1 MLRTDQVSAAMLE
14 ENLSAW
20 LFYNLHHRDP
30 ISDRILN
37 VSQSAVNTRPW
48 IYVLRRDGSAEKLV
62 HGIEEKI
69 LDHLAGRKRV
79 YSTREQFLTHLKD
92 MAGGL
97 QQVACQFSSELPGI
111 SFLDHG
117 AAGLLQ
123 GCGFRLTGA
132 SSMIQRLLGVLDREG
147 IDSHLR
153 ASDHLYEIV
162 EEVWKRLRKEMRSDT
177 PVWETT
183 VQGWILGLF
192 DQLDLTTDSAP
203 IVAVG
208 AHSADPHYNPEEA
221 GSERGAV
228 LEPDSI
234 LQLDLWAKE
243 KQSGAVYADIS
254 WVGVLG
260 SHTLPKVEEVFGTV
274 VEARAVA
281 LRFIEASLSDGRS
294 VSGQQV
300 DRQVRA
306 FIEQSGYGEYLRHRT
321 GHAIGEEVH
330 GFGVNLDCVEFP
342 DPRLLLEGSCFSIEP
357 GLYLKEFGM
366 RSEID
371 VYISRGRPAVSGK
384 KPQFELLHF

>member
-1 MLRTDQVSAAMLE
+1 MLE

-20 LFYNLHHRDP
+20 LFYNLYHKDP

-37 VSQSAVNTRPW
+37 VSPTAVNTRPW
-48 IYVLRRDGSAEKLV
+48 IYLLRRDGSAEKLV
-62 HGIEEKI
+62 HGVEEKI
-69 LDHLAGRKRV
+69 LDHLAGRKRI
-79 YSTREQFLTHLKD
+79 YSSRQQFLSHLKE
-92 MAGGL
+92 MAGGS

-117 AAGLLQ
+117 TARLLQ
-123 GCGFRLTGA
+123 DCGFTLTGA
-132 SSMIQRLLGVLDREG
+132 SSMIQRLLGVLDQEG

-153 ASDHLYEIV
+153 AADHLYDIV
-162 EEVWKRLRKEMRSDT
+162 EEVWKRLRKEMRSGT

-192 DQLDLTTDSAP
+192 EELDLTTDSAP

-208 AHSADPHYNPEEA
+208 DHSADPHYSPEV
-221 GSERGAV
+221 GSSGRGAV
-228 LEPDSI
+228 LKSDSV

-243 KQSGAVYADIS
+243 KKNGAIYADIS

-260 SHTLPKVEEVFGTV
+260 TRITQQVEAVFRSV
-274 VEARAVA
+274 VEAREAA
-281 LRFIEASLSDGRS
+281 LRFIEKSLSGGRG

-306 FIEQSGYGEYLRHRT
+306 FVEQSGYGEYLRHRT

-330 GFGVNLDCVEFP
+330 GFGVNLDSVEFP

-357 GLYLKEFGM
+357 GLYLEEFGL

-371 VYISRGRPAVSGK
+371 VYISSGKPAVSGK
-384 KPQFELLHF
+384 TPQYELLYF

>member
-1 MLRTDQVSAAMLE
+1 MLHTEQTSSAMLE

-20 LFYNLHHRDP
+20 LFYNLHHKDP

-37 VSQSAVNTRPW
+37 VSRTAVNTRPW
-48 IYVLRRDGSAEKLV
+48 IYLLRRDGSAEKLV

-79 YSTREQFLTHLKD
+79 YTSRQKFLTHLKD

-117 AAGLLQ
+117 TARLLQ
-123 GCGFRLTGA
+123 DCGFTLTGA
-132 SSMIQRLLGVLDREG
+132 FSMIQRILGVLDQEG
-147 IDSHLR
+147 IDSHHR
-153 ASDHLYEIV
+153 AADHLYDIV

-192 DQLDLTTDSAP
+192 EELDLTTDSAP

-208 AHSADPHYNPEEA
+208 AHSADPHYSPET
-221 GSERGAV
+221 GSSERGAV
-228 LEPDSI
+228 LKSDSI

-243 KQSGAVYADIS
+243 KEPGAVYADIS

-260 SHTLPKVEEVFGTV
+260 THTPRRAEAAFRTV
-274 VEARAVA
+274 VEARELA
-281 LRFIEASLSDGRS
+281 LRFIEETLSNGQS
-294 VSGQQV
+294 VSGEQV

-306 FIEQSGYGEYLRHRT
+306 FVEQSGYGEYLRHRT
-321 GHAIGEEVH
+321 GHSIGEEVH
-330 GFGVNLDCVEFP
+330 GFGVNLDSVEFP

-357 GLYLKEFGM
+357 GLYLDEFGL
-366 RSEID
+366 RSEIN
-371 VYISRGRPAVSGK
+371 VYISSGRPAVSGK
-384 KPQFELLHF
+384 KPQFELLYF

>member
-1 MLRTDQVSAAMLE
+1 MLE

-20 LFYNLHHRDP
+20 LFYNLHHKDP

-37 VSQSAVNTRPW
+37 VSGTAVNTRPW
-48 IYVLRRDGSAEKLV
+48 MYLLRRDGSAEKLV

-79 YSTREQFLTHLKD
+79 YSTRQQFLSHLRE

-117 AAGLLQ
+117 TARLLQ
-123 GCGFRLTGA
+123 DCGFTLTGA
-132 SSMIQRLLGVLDREG
+132 SSMIQRFLGVLDREG

-153 ASDHLYEIV
+153 AAGHLYDIV
-162 EEVWKRLRKEMRSDT
+162 EEVWERLRKEMRSDT

-192 DQLDLTTDSAP
+192 EELDLATDSAP

-208 AHSADPHYNPEEA
+208 AHSADPHYNPD
-221 GSERGAV
+221 GGSSERGAV
-228 LEPDSI
+228 LEPDSV

-243 KQSGAVYADIS
+243 KRNGAIYADIS

-260 SHTLPKVEEVFGTV
+260 THTPPKVEAAFRTV
-274 VEARAVA
+274 VEAREEA
-281 LRFIEASLSDGRS
+281 LRFIEESLSGGNN
-294 VSGQQV
+294 VSGEQV
-300 DRQVRA
+300 DRRVRA
-306 FIEQSGYGEYLRHRT
+306 FVEQSGYGDYLRHRT
-321 GHAIGEEVH
+321 GHAIAEEVH
-330 GFGVNLDCVEFP
+330 GFGVNLDSVEFP

-357 GLYLKEFGM
+357 GLYLEEFGL

-371 VYISRGRPAVSGK
+371 VYISMGRPMVSGK
-384 KPQFELLHF
+384 KPQYELLHF

>member
-1 MLRTDQVSAAMLE
+1 MLE

-20 LFYNLHHRDP
+20 LFYNLHHKDP

-37 VSQSAVNTRPW
+37 VSGAAVNTRPW
-48 IYVLRRDGSAEKLV
+48 MYLLRRDGSAEKLV

-69 LDHLAGRKRV
+69 LDHLAGRKRI
-79 YSTREQFLTHLKD
+79 YSTRQQFLSHLRE

-117 AAGLLQ
+117 TARLLQ
-123 GCGFRLTGA
+123 DCGFNLTGA
-132 SSMIQRLLGVLDREG
+132 SSMIQRFLGVLNREG

-153 ASDHLYEIV
+153 AAVHLYDIV
-162 EEVWKRLRKEMRSDT
+162 EKVWKRLRKEMRSDT

-192 DQLDLTTDSAP
+192 EELDLTADSAP

-208 AHSADPHYNPEEA
+208 AHSADPHYNPDGG

-228 LEPDSI
+228 LEPDSV

-243 KQSGAVYADIS
+243 RKKGAIYADIS

-260 SHTLPKVEEVFGTV
+260 THIPPKVEAAFRTV
-274 VEARAVA
+274 VEAREVA
-281 LRFIEASLSDGRS
+281 LRFIEESLSGGS
-294 VSGQQV
+294 NVSGEQV

-306 FIEQSGYGEYLRHRT
+306 FVERSGYGDYLRHRT
-321 GHAIGEEVH
+321 GHAIAEEVH
-330 GFGVNLDCVEFP
+330 GFGVNLDSVEFP

-357 GLYLKEFGM
+357 GLYLEEFGL

-371 VYISRGRPAVSGK
+371 VYISRGRPTVSGK
-384 KPQFELLHF
+384 KPQYELLHF